1 MSKTRKK
8 ISFCILILMVVYSF
22 ILLFLWYVPYLL
34 DIIGFYNQDDI
45 KYGIAGGYISNFF
58 IQSKILYHFIYGIL
72 GIIFLLCLIIVLI
85 ILLFKKNMNRM
96 VGITIISQNIALM
109 IFQTWSKYFVN
120 SIEDI
125 VIIDI
130 KFWLIIVLIITG
142 SCILLSTKQ
151 KIFYILL
158 GIIIILRVLNTV
170 FLVVEHIAS
179 IYALRVAF
187 RCFNGIV
194 LPILYWIFLIL
205 NTSKNNSVE

>member
-8 ISFCILILMVVYSF
+8 TSFCILILMVVYSF

-58 IQSKILYHFIYGIL
+58 VQSKILYHFIYGIL

-85 ILLFKKNMNRM
+85 MSLFKKNINRI
-96 VGITIISQNIALM
+96 VGITIISQNAAL
-109 IFQTWSKYFVN
+109 IILQVWPKCLVN
-120 SIEDI
+120 IIEEI

-130 KFWLIIVLIITG
+130 KFWLVIVLIITG
-142 SCILLSTKQ
+142 NCILLSAKQ

-158 GIIIILRVLNTV
+158 GIITILQVLNTV

-179 IYALRVAF
+179 IYVPQVAF
-187 RCFNGIV
+187 HCFNGIV
-194 LPILYWIFLIL
+194 IPILYWIFLIL
-205 NTSKNNSVE
+205 NTSNKNGAD